1 MALISFILT
10 VIYILT
16 ASFWDIMVDMKQS
29 LFTPWHLSILVA
41 TVGTL
46 SIICLST
53 AIDFPNH
60 IKRAFI
66 WLGKNS
72 LTIMLIHFIYITVF
86 GYGLQ
91 LFFSLNTFYYGLA
104 INVII
109 WPIIYI
115 SVMIINKYIPW
126 IISKKKEQN
135 DKN

>member
-1 MALISFILT
+1 
-10 VIYILT
+10 
-16 ASFWDIMVDMKQS
+16 
-29 LFTPWHLSILVA
+29 
-41 TVGTL
+41 
-46 SIICLST
+46 
-53 AIDFPNH
+53 
-60 IKRAFI
+60 
-66 WLGKNS
+66 
-72 LTIMLIHFIYITVF
+72 MLIHFIYITVF

-126 IISKKKEQN
+126 IISKKKEQH